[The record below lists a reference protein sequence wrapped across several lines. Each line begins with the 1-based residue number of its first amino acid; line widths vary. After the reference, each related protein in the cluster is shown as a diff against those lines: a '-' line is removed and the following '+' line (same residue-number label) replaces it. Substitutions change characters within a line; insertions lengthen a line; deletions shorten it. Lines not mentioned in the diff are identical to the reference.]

1 MMEWTACS
9 ALHLGGSMTGRGG
22 GRCLGC
28 ASLKSLAMVD
38 EPTSCARLWA
48 GADGVERNRFAGCCW
63 RAVDEAARR
72 PSIEKDMMGDA
83 CRVSEWLG
91 QRALSLEV
99 DLCSLYTPWLYAL
112 GRESLREAADFPT
125 PAAANCR
132 GASRRSQLA
141 LRVGV

>member
-1 MMEWTACS
+1 
-9 ALHLGGSMTGRGG
+9 MTGRGG

-72 PSIEKDMMGDA
+72 PSIEKDMMGG
-83 CRVSEWLG
+83 RLQENE
-91 QRALSLEV
+91 RA
-99 DLCSLYTPWLYAL
+99 D
-112 GRESLREAADFPT
+112 
-125 PAAANCR
+125 
-132 GASRRSQLA
+132 
-141 LRVGV
+141 